1 MRARDLDNF
10 GVSSGLDREE
20 WHGRRQCLTMCR
32 KSDLMR
38 FVLFFFATIACWQFS
53 VAETTLIRAAHF
65 DDRVDLAELSQEIRA
80 HDIASDDVLLR
91 IGFSHSFDT
100 LEQAE
105 AACDLVSGLAIR
117 TLAAGTTTSGH
128 CMVLL
133 YGIPTVASLVAVREA
148 AQPVAG
154 CNGATAQGWFISRE
168 ATPVET
174 GETQSR
180 ATI

>member
-1 MRARDLDNF
+1 MRARDLDIF
-10 GVSSGLDREE
+10 GVLSDLGREE
-20 WHGRRQCLTMCR
+20 WHGRRQCFTMCG

-38 FVLFFFATIACWQFS
+38 FFLLFAATITCWQLC
-53 VAETTLIRAAHF
+53 VAETTVIRVATF
-65 DDRVDLAELSQEIRA
+65 DDRVDLSELSQEIGA

-91 IGFSHSFDT
+91 IGFSYGFDT

-133 YGIPTVASLVAVREA
+133 HGIPTVASLVAVREA
-148 AQPVAG
+148 AQPVAE
-154 CNGATAQGWFISRE
+154 CNGATAQRWFISRE
-168 ATPVET
+168 ATPVEK